1 MILKGTKCCS
11 MKKTHLKKLA
21 HRILF
26 LLLLFIK
33 SNGAAQDTVGSKID
47 MNVFLQELE
56 NEFNVKFSYADAD
69 LQGIKI
75 IKPKGYD
82 LQTAIDY
89 ISEKSS
95 LQIQKLNDR
104 YYSVF
109 KNNHISICAT
119 VLDNYEDNTIPGA
132 TVQILNTN
140 KATITNSEGAFYL
153 ENIPRKAIVQI
164 THLGFK
170 PYFTTAENLI
180 DKSSCKTIVLAQN
193 YQKLEEV
200 IVYKFLTDGLV
211 KLPDGGIEM
220 NADKFG
226 ILPGLTEPDILQ
238 TVQSLPGIKSVD
250 ETVSDIN
257 IRGGTNDQN
266 LILWDGIKMY
276 QSGHFFGLIS
286 AFNPY
291 LTDKISII
299 KNGTSALYGDGVSGT
314 LDMRTKNT
322 ITNSV
327 FGGAG
332 LNLIS
337 GDVYGQVP
345 IKDNLAIQF
354 SGRRSIT
361 DFLNTPTYNTF
372 SEKAFQDS
380 DVKSDNDFYFYDF
393 SGKILYDLNPYHKLR
408 ISLIHIKNHLDYLET
423 DLDDSDSK
431 NSSLDQTNISF
442 GTTLES
448 EWTDNFKT
456 DLNLYYT
463 RYRLNALSIS
473 NADGQQLLQSNL
485 VLEKTAKL
493 TTTYKLNENLR
504 WTNGYQITETGIQN
518 QTDLN
523 EPEFISNI
531 KGVVYTH
538 SLYSEAK
545 YHSLN
550 KKFMA
555 IIGGRLNYIEN
566 VNTFKEFVLEP
577 RLNLSYEFAPHLKTE
592 VLGEYKSQ
600 STNQIIDL
608 EQNFLGIE
616 KRRWIL
622 ADGTTLPIVKSKQG
636 SIGLNYD
643 ENSFYVGIEGFY
655 KVVTGINVQ
664 TQGFQNQNQF
674 NNEIGEYTVKGV
686 EFLINKKN
694 NDYSAW
700 LSYTYNFNNYA
711 FNAMTPTH
719 FPNNLDIRHS
729 LTIAGNYNFNNFKI
743 GVGINYRSGK
753 PYTRPD
759 TNTPVNDSTFP
770 YQINYQRPNSSRLPE
785 YIRADASV
793 TYDFKM
799 GNRIKA
805 STGISVLN
813 FTNRKNVLNTYYRLN
828 EANEVETVQRT
839 SLGVTPNASF
849 RVQF

>member
-1 MILKGTKCCS
+1 
-11 MKKTHLKKLA
+11 MKKTHLKTLA
-21 HRILF
+21 HRILI
-26 LLLLFIK
+26 LLLLLIK
-33 SNGAAQDTVGSKID
+33 SNGTAQDTVSSNID
-47 MNVFLQELE
+47 IIVFLQELE
-56 NEFNVKFSYADAD
+56 DKFNVKFSYADAD
-69 LQGIKI
+69 LEEIKI
-75 IKPKGYD
+75 VKPKNYN
-82 LQTAIDY
+82 LQTAINY

-104 YYSVF
+104 YYSVS
-109 KNNHISICAT
+109 KNSSITICAT

-132 TVQILNTN
+132 TVKILNTD
-140 KATITNSEGAFYL
+140 KATVTDTEGAFYL

-164 THLGFK
+164 THMGFK

-180 DKSSCKTIVLAQN
+180 GKSSSCKTIVLAQN
-193 YQKLEEV
+193 YQELEEV
-200 IVYKFLTDGLV
+200 VVYKFLTDGLV

-220 NADKFG
+220 NTDKFG

-266 LILWDGIKMY
+266 LIIWDGIKMY

-291 LTDKISII
+291 LTDKITII
-299 KNGTSALYGDGVSGT
+299 KNGTSALYGDGVSGV

-327 FGGAG
+327 YGGAG

-337 GDVYGQVP
+337 GDAYGQVP

-354 SGRRSIT
+354 SGRRSLT

-380 DVKSDNDFYFYDF
+380 DVQSDNDFYFYDF
-393 SGKILYDLNPYHKLR
+393 SGKILYDIAPYQKLR

-423 DLDDSDSK
+423 NLDDSNSK

-442 GTTLES
+442 GATLHS
-448 EWTDNFKT
+448 DWTENFKT

-473 NADGQQLLQSNL
+473 DADSQRLLQSNL
-485 VLEKTAKL
+485 VLEKSAKL
-493 TTTYKLNENLR
+493 TSTYMFNENLR
-504 WTNGYQITETGIQN
+504 WTNGYQVNETGIQN

-531 KGVVYTH
+531 KGVIYTH
-538 SLYSEAK
+538 SLYSEGE
-545 YHSLN
+545 YNSYDQR
-550 KKFMA
+550 FMA
-555 IIGGRLNYIEN
+555 KIGARLNYIEN
-566 VNTFKEFVLEP
+566 INTFKELVLEP

-622 ADGTTLPIVKSKQG
+622 ADGTTLPVVKSKQG
-636 SIGLNYD
+636 SIGFNYD

-655 KVVTGINVQ
+655 KLVTGINVE

-674 NNEIGEYTVKGV
+674 NKEIGEYTIKGV

-700 LSYTYNFNNYA
+700 LSYAYNINDYTFDA
-711 FNAMTPTH
+711 ITPTH

-729 LTIAGNYNFNNFKI
+729 LTIAGNYNYNNLKI
-743 GVGINYRSGK
+743 GIGINYRSGK

-759 TNTPVNDSTFP
+759 TNTPVNDTTFP

-793 TYDFKM
+793 TYDFKISA
-799 GNRIKA
+799 RIKA

-849 RVQF
+849 RIQF

>member
-1 MILKGTKCCS
+1 MNLKGTKCCS
-11 MKKTHLKKLA
+11 MKKTHLKTQA
-21 HRILF
+21 HRILILF
-26 LLLLFIK
+26 LLLIK
-33 SNGAAQDTVGSKID
+33 SNGMAQDTASANID
-47 MNVFLQELE
+47 IMVFLQELE
-56 NEFNVKFSYADAD
+56 NEFDVKFSYADAD
-69 LQGIKI
+69 LKGIKI
-75 IKPKGYD
+75 IKPKKYD
-82 LQTAIDY
+82 LRAAIDH

-95 LQIQKLNDR
+95 LEIQKLNDR
-104 YYSVF
+104 YYSIS
-109 KNNHISICAT
+109 KKSAISICAT

-132 TVQILNTN
+132 TVQILNTD
-140 KATITNSEGAFYL
+140 KATITDLEGAFYL

-170 PYFTTAENLI
+170 PYFTTAEDLI
-180 DKSSCKTIVLAQN
+180 GTPSCKKIVLAQN
-193 YQKLEEV
+193 YQELEEV
-200 IVYKFLTDGLV
+200 IVYKFLADGLL
-211 KLPDGGIEM
+211 KLPDGSIQM
-220 NADKFG
+220 NTDEFG

-291 LTDKISII
+291 LTDKITII
-299 KNGTSALYGDGVSGT
+299 KNGTSALYGDGVSGAM
-314 LDMRTKNT
+314 DMRTKNT

-327 FGGAG
+327 YGGAG

-354 SGRRSIT
+354 SGRRSLT

-393 SGKILYDLNPYHKLR
+393 SGKLLYDINTYHKLR
-408 ISLIHIKNHLDYLET
+408 ISLIHINNHLNYLET
-423 DLDDSDSK
+423 NLDNSNSK

-473 NADGQQLLQSNL
+473 DVDGQRLLQSNL
-485 VLEKTAKL
+485 VLEKSAKL
-493 TTTYKLNENLR
+493 TTIYMFNENLS
-504 WTNGYQITETGIQN
+504 WTNGYQVTETGIQN

-531 KGVVYTH
+531 KGVIYTH
-538 SLYSEAK
+538 SLYSEGE
-545 YHSLN
+545 YNSSN
-550 KKFMA
+550 KRFMA
-555 IIGGRLNYIEN
+555 KVGARLNYIEN
-566 VNTFKEFVLEP
+566 INTFKEFVLEP
-577 RLNLSYEFAPHLKTE
+577 RLNLSYEFAPHFKTA
-592 VLGEYKSQ
+592 VLGEFKSQ

-622 ADGTTLPIVKSKQG
+622 ADGTTLPVVKSKQG
-636 SIGLNYD
+636 SIGFNYD
-643 ENSFYVGIEGFY
+643 KNNFYAGIEGFY
-655 KVVTGINVQ
+655 KMVTGINVR
-664 TQGFQNQNQF
+664 TQGFQNENQF
-674 NNEIGEYTVKGV
+674 NNEIGEYTVKGI

-700 LSYTYNFNNYA
+700 LSYTYNFNDYT
-711 FNAMTPTH
+711 FEGIIPTQ

-729 LTIAGNYNFNNFKI
+729 LTLAGNYNYNNFKI
-743 GVGINYRSGK
+743 GLGINYRSGK
-753 PYTRPD
+753 PYTEPD
-759 TNTPVNDSTFP
+759 ADAPVDDTTFP

-793 TYDFKM
+793 TYDFKISP
-799 GNRIKA
+799 RIKA

-813 FTNRKNVLNTYYRLN
+813 FTNRKNVLNTYYRIN
-828 EANEVETVQRT
+828 EANEIETVQRT

-849 RVQF
+849 RIQF

>member
-1 MILKGTKCCS
+1 
-11 MKKTHLKKLA
+11 
-21 HRILF
+21 
-26 LLLLFIK
+26 
-33 SNGAAQDTVGSKID
+33 
-47 MNVFLQELE
+47 
-56 NEFNVKFSYADAD
+56 
-69 LQGIKI
+69 
-75 IKPKGYD
+75 
-82 LQTAIDY
+82 
-89 ISEKSS
+89 
-95 LQIQKLNDR
+95 
-104 YYSVF
+104 
-109 KNNHISICAT
+109 
-119 VLDNYEDNTIPGA
+119 
-132 TVQILNTN
+132 
-140 KATITNSEGAFYL
+140 
-153 ENIPRKAIVQI
+153 
-164 THLGFK
+164 
-170 PYFTTAENLI
+170 
-180 DKSSCKTIVLAQN
+180 
-193 YQKLEEV
+193 
-200 IVYKFLTDGLV
+200 
-211 KLPDGGIEM
+211 
-220 NADKFG
+220 
-226 ILPGLTEPDILQ
+226 
-238 TVQSLPGIKSVD
+238 
-250 ETVSDIN
+250 
-257 IRGGTNDQN
+257 
-266 LILWDGIKMY
+266 
-276 QSGHFFGLIS
+276 
-286 AFNPY
+286 
-291 LTDKISII
+291 
-299 KNGTSALYGDGVSGT
+299 
-314 LDMRTKNT
+314 
-322 ITNSV
+322 
-327 FGGAG
+327 
-332 LNLIS
+332 
-337 GDVYGQVP
+337 
-345 IKDNLAIQF
+345 
-354 SGRRSIT
+354 
-361 DFLNTPTYNTF
+361 
-372 SEKAFQDS
+372 
-380 DVKSDNDFYFYDF
+380 
-393 SGKILYDLNPYHKLR
+393 
-408 ISLIHIKNHLDYLET
+408 
-423 DLDDSDSK
+423 
-431 NSSLDQTNISF
+431 
-442 GTTLES
+442 
-448 EWTDNFKT
+448 
-456 DLNLYYT
+456 
-463 RYRLNALSIS
+463 
-473 NADGQQLLQSNL
+473 
-485 VLEKTAKL
+485 
-493 TTTYKLNENLR
+493 
-504 WTNGYQITETGIQN
+504 
-518 QTDLN
+518 
-523 EPEFISNI
+523 
-531 KGVVYTH
+531 
-538 SLYSEAK
+538 
-545 YHSLN
+545 
-550 KKFMA
+550 MA